1 MASIWSLIENKFASL
16 EERIDAV
23 ENKITEQY
31 EEVIGLIRNIDKT
44 AKSPLNLAMSNSALI
59 SENTEKMSSH
69 DFEHQI
75 LLERLES
82 LETEN
87 KEIKEELEKR

>member
-1 MASIWSLIENKFASL
+1 
-16 EERIDAV
+16 
-23 ENKITEQY
+23 
-31 EEVIGLIRNIDKT
+31 
-44 AKSPLNLAMSNSALI
+44 MSNSALI
-59 SENTEKMSSH
+59 SENTQKISSH

-87 KEIKEELEKR
+87 KEIKEELEYSKNRSMRKTLMFRNIQKDQKRESWDQTK

>member
-1 MASIWSLIENKFASL
+1 
-16 EERIDAV
+16 
-23 ENKITEQY
+23 
-31 EEVIGLIRNIDKT
+31 
-44 AKSPLNLAMSNSALI
+44 MSNSALI
-59 SENTEKMSSH
+59 SENTQKISSY